1 MRLRGL
7 VAALVAVGAFL
18 ALPVAVP
25 STPLSTVL
33 LDRDGQLLGAR
44 LAADEQWRFPL
55 SDEVPE
61 KLATAIVHFE
71 DRRFWWHPGV
81 DPGSVARAVVQNVRA
96 GEVVS
101 GASTL
106 SMQVVRMAR
115 GNPARTLPEKLVEA
129 VLAVR
134 LEAALSK
141 DEILA
146 TWAAHAPMGGNVVGL
161 EAIAWRSFGRRAAE
175 LSWAEAATVAV
186 LPNRPAL
193 LHLGRSRDE
202 LRARRDGLLTSLHEA
217 GELDAD
223 ELALAL
229 AEPLPEAAEPLP
241 RLASHLLD
249 RVPVGTTV
257 TSTLS
262 ADVQG
267 RAVEV
272 VQRHHEQLVANGVHN
287 AAALLVELE
296 SGAVLA
302 RVGNVAT
309 DGEGL
314 HGEHVDVVSAPRS
327 TGSLLKPFL
336 YASLLEA
343 GELLP
348 DELVPDVP
356 VRFGGFAPENFD
368 RRYDG
373 AIAASTALARSRN
386 VPAVQLLHR
395 YGIGRF
401 RARLE
406 RLGMSTLFRDADGY
420 GLALILGGAEGK
432 LEELVELYRG
442 LAWDAAGGGAL
453 AAQHWRGSA
462 GVADRAPFDPGA
474 AWLTLQ
480 ALREVERPGVH
491 GPWRLLRGGHSVAW
505 KTGTSFGHRDGWAIG
520 VTGSYVVG
528 VWVGNASGEGR
539 PGLTGYEAAAP
550 ILFDLVELVERS
562 APPAAPSEALV
573 EIELCAHSGRRAGPD
588 CFETRTG
595 RVPRAALHAEAC
607 RSCQLVHCDEDCSHR
622 VDASCAALSE
632 IRTEPWFVL
641 PPAQEALYERRNA
654 AYRPLPPWDPACS
667 VEDERP
673 LALVYPAPDSR
684 VYVPTELDG
693 EESRVVFQ
701 ASHRDVDAE
710 LFWHLDDAFVGVTS
724 ELHELALAP
733 SPGVHT
739 LTLVDQDGAE
749 VRRSFE
755 VLAAQ

>member
-1 MRLRGL
+1 MRRGAL
-7 VAALVAVGAFL
+7 VAALVAIGAFF

-25 STPLSTVL
+25 STPSSTVL

-55 SDEVPE
+55 AGEVPD

-71 DRRFWWHPGV
+71 DRRFRWHPGV
-81 DPGSVARAVVQNVRA
+81 DPASIGRAVVQNLKA

-161 EAIAWRSFGRRAAE
+161 EAIAWRSFGRPASE

-202 LRARRDGLLTSLHEA
+202 LQARRDGLLRSLRGA
-217 GELDAD
+217 GALDETELT
-223 ELALAL
+223 LAL
-229 AEPLPEAAEPLP
+229 AEPLPRAAEPLP
-241 RLASHLLD
+241 RLAPHLLD
-249 RVPVGTTV
+249 RVASGTLVGT
-257 TSTLS
+257 TLS
-262 ADVQG
+262 ADVQA

-272 VQRHHEQLVANGVHN
+272 VERHHEQLVTNGVHN
-287 AAALLVELE
+287 AAALIVELE
-296 SGAVLA
+296 SGEVVA
-302 RVGNVAT
+302 RVGNVSAE
-309 DGEGL
+309 GEGL

-420 GLALILGGAEGK
+420 GLALILGGAEGT
-432 LEELVELYRG
+432 LEELVDLYRG
-442 LAWDAAGGGAL
+442 LAWDAAGGGEL
-453 AAQHWRGSA
+453 AEQHWRGSP
-462 GVADRAPFDPGA
+462 GVVERAAFDPGA
-474 AWLTLQ
+474 AWLTLE
-480 ALREVERPGVH
+480 ALQEVERPGVQ
-491 GPWRLLRGGHSVAW
+491 GAWRLLRGSRSVAW

-520 VTGSYVVG
+520 VTGRHVVG
-528 VWVGNASGEGR
+528 VWIGNASGEGR

-550 ILFDLVELVERS
+550 VLFDLVELVEKGALPE
-562 APPAAPSEALV
+562 APREALV
-573 EIELCAHSGRRAGPD
+573 EVELCAHSGRRAGPD
-588 CFETRTG
+588 CFETELG
-595 RVPRAALHAEAC
+595 AVPRAALHAEAC
-607 RSCQLVHCDEDCSHR
+607 PSCQLVHCDDDCSHR
-622 VDASCAALSE
+622 VDASCASLSE

-641 PPAQEALYERRNA
+641 PPAQEALYQRRNS
-654 AYRPLPPWDPACS
+654 AYRSLPPWNPACE
-667 VEDERP
+667 VDADRP

-701 ASHRDVDAE
+701 ASHREADAE

-733 SPGVHT
+733 SPGEHV

-749 VRRSFE
+749 VRRRFE
-755 VLAAQ
+755 VLADQ